1 MTTVTTTT
9 TGSPARPPFS
19 PSQCGVFLMMWTS
32 EEQGGRGGGGKER
45 ERKRTRERE
54 TERERDISGREG
66 GMCTQTQ
73 TQ

>member
-1 MTTVTTTT
+1 
-9 TGSPARPPFS
+9 
-19 PSQCGVFLMMWTS
+19 MMWTS